1 MSVLDEEIIID
12 KIIDPLNDPY
22 LENDKCRI
30 EKKPLKEA
38 RTLFDNLKID
48 PSSVLFSEG
57 RIDKRLLKNSKSPND

>member
-48 PSSVLFSEG
+48 PSSVLFSE
-57 RIDKRLLKNSKSPND
+57 